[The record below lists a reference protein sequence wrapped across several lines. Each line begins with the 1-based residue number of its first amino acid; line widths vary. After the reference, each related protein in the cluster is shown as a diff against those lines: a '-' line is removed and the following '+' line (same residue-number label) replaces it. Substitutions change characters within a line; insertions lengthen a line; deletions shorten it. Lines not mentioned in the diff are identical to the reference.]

1 MNKTQAT
8 PINIGKIIQKKT
20 RLSAIFIH
28 LIAQRIGVQF
38 TDIHC
43 LNYLMNNGPG
53 TAGSIAKITGLT
65 TGAVTAMLDRL
76 ENAGFVKRESDLD
89 DRRKTIIKLQS
100 KNFQQNDIVNTFF
113 TKDVIELILS
123 YSPKEREIITRWIVE
138 MTDLLQEKIDILS
151 SEK

>member
-1 MNKTQAT
+1 MQTT
-8 PINIGKIIQKKT
+8 PTNIGKIIQKKT

-43 LNYLMNNGPG
+43 LNYLMNNGPS
-53 TAGSIAKITGLT
+53 TAGSIANITGLT

-76 ENAGFVKRESDLD
+76 EKSGFVKRESDPD
-89 DRRKTIIKLQS
+89 DRRKTIVRLQN

-113 TKDVIELILS
+113 TKDVTKLISS
-123 YSPKEREIITRWIVE
+123 YTPEEREIITRWITE

-151 SEK
+151 SQK